1 MPVVNLFSGK
11 KLLHVSSAV
20 EFLFTT
26 VKYLF
31 VVGTIQKTYNLHS
44 EGRKTIIV

>member
-11 KLLHVSSAV
+11 KLHVSSAV

-26 VKYLF
+26 VVKYLF